1 MLSPGSTC
9 DLLRKPVP
17 GALAAPCPNASVGL
31 QGTLLL
37 SAGPALVFRVGQYAS
52 EASVEVESCHVRS
65 RVLDTSPG
73 FCADVETH
81 VLNRFAH
88 IKKVNSLSHFEP
100 ERYACSGSDSQIFL
114 KYYSYLSVL
123 NV

>member
-1 MLSPGSTC
+1 M
-9 DLLRKPVP
+9 
-17 GALAAPCPNASVGL
+17 
-31 QGTLLL
+31 
-37 SAGPALVFRVGQYAS
+37 
-52 EASVEVESCHVRS
+52 ESCHVRS

-81 VLNRFAH
+81 VFNRFAH
-88 IKKVNSLSHFEP
+88 IKKVKCSSHFEP